1 MRRIAVLAASAALL
15 FAACGGDDEEPAAT
29 PAATEAATEAPTE
42 APTEAA
48 TEAAGGAKLAI
59 AADPDGALKFTE
71 TELTADAGQVEIDFS
86 NPSQVPHAV
95 DIEGVDGGVTETVTG
110 TDAPP
115 ISVDLQPGEYTFYCP
130 VGNHRQEGMEGKLTV
145 R

>member
-1 MRRIAVLAASAALL
+1 M

>member
-1 MRRIAVLAASAALL
+1 MTTKSPPQRPPPPRPPRKPRPKRRPKPRPKR
-15 FAACGGDDEEPAAT
+15 PA
-29 PAATEAATEAPTE
+29 
-42 APTEAA
+42 
-48 TEAAGGAKLAI
+48 GAKLAI

-95 DIEGVDGGVTETVTG
+95 DIEGMDGGATETVTG

-115 ISVDLQPGEYTFYCP
+115 ITVDLKPGEYTFYCP
-130 VGNHRQEGMEGKLTV
+130 VGDHRKQGMEGKLTV

>member
-1 MRRIAVLAASAALL
+1 MTTKSPPPRPPPPRPPRKLRPKRR
-15 FAACGGDDEEPAAT
+15 PR
-29 PAATEAATEAPTE
+29 PRPKR
-42 APTEAA
+42 PR
-48 TEAAGGAKLAI
+48 GAKLAI

-110 TDAPP
+110 ADAPP
-115 ISVDLQPGEYTFYCP
+115 ITVDLQPGEYTFYCP

>member
-1 MRRIAVLAASAALL
+1 M

-59 AADPDGALKFTE
+59 AADPDGALKFTK

-110 TDAPP
+110 ADAPP
-115 ISVDLQPGEYTFYCP
+115 ISVDLQAGEYTFYCP

>member
-1 MRRIAVLAASAALL
+1 LL
-15 FAACGGDDEEPAAT
+15 FAACGGDEEEPAAP

-48 TEAAGGAKLAI
+48 TEAAAGGAKLAI
-59 AADPDGALKFTE
+59 AADPDGAKKFTE

-95 DIEGVDGGVTETVTG
+95 DIEGVDGAVTETVTG
-110 TDAPP
+110 ADAPP
-115 ISVDLQPGEYTFYCP
+115 VTVDLKPGEYTFYCP
-130 VGNHRQEGMEGKLTV
+130 VGDHRQAGMEGKLTV